1 MAFTNNV
8 VIVRHGLMAC
18 EGGYVT
24 VLCLHADKV
33 TRQKQ
38 LIK

>member
-24 VLCLHADKV
+24 VPCIHIDKV
-33 TRQKQ
+33 TGQKQ